1 MVRNIYNKSSCFI
14 YYLLSDTLSTS
25 PTIPVPG
32 YTDISFNSV
41 TLSWNPSTEQCI
53 DHYNIT
59 VTRNN
64 MNPVDMISD
73 TTSYVYP
80 IDRGVEYCFIVSVVD
95 GANRRGPDSM
105 SRCLTAEGNFS
116 LFLHFHYIILIIQ
129 YQKYLI

>member
-1 MVRNIYNKSSCFI
+1 MYSS
-14 YYLLSDTLSTS
+14 LSCVGIPSTS

-32 YTDISFNSV
+32 YTDISFNNV

-80 IDRGVEYCFIVSVVD
+80 IDRGVEYCFTVSVVD
-95 GANRRGPDSM
+95 VANRRGPDST
-105 SRCLTAEGNFS
+105 SQCLTAEGMIMYS
-116 LFLHFHYIILIIQ
+116 
-129 YQKYLI
+129 

>member
-1 MVRNIYNKSSCFI
+1 
-14 YYLLSDTLSTS
+14 
-25 PTIPVPG
+25 
-32 YTDISFNSV
+32 
-41 TLSWNPSTEQCI
+41 
-53 DHYNIT
+53 
-59 VTRNN
+59 

-80 IDRGVEYCFIVSVVD
+80 IDRGVEYCFTVSVVD

-105 SRCLTAEGNFS
+105 SQCLTADGNLS

>member
-1 MVRNIYNKSSCFI
+1 MVRNKYNKSSCFI
-14 YYLLSDTLSTS
+14 YYLLSDTPSTS

-73 TTSYVYP
+73 TTSHVYP
-80 IDRGVEYCFIVSVVD
+80 IDRGVEYCFTVSVVD

-105 SRCLTAEGNFS
+105 SRSLTAEGNFS